1 MLNQSSRPITSAEL
15 VLEETL
21 LNNLPII
28 DIDARRPRIVDVQ
41 LTFDTDKDVLIKD
54 DEVFVDVVFSS
65 PVVLKFGPP
74 VLVVNFGSGRDEAPY
89 IMGDKT
95 ANLRFRYKIQ
105 LGDSSEF
112 QPVIA
117 MICPSNGCIEG
128 CSNEGYILQDSDFP
142 VLEADLSMSNLIDSK
157 SIQIFSFFPLKVQI
171 SQFVKRTMLF

>member
-1 MLNQSSRPITSAEL
+1 MNTNWNSVLNRSSRPITSAEL
-15 VLEETL
+15 VLKETL

-28 DIDARRPRIVDVQ
+28 DIDARSPHVVDVQ

-54 DEVFVDVVFSS
+54 DEVFLDVVFSS

-112 QPVIA
+112 QPIIA
-117 MICPSNGCIEG
+117 LICPSNGCIEG
-128 CSNEGYILQDSDFP
+128 CSKP
-142 VLEADLSMSNLIDSK
+142 KEA
-157 SIQIFSFFPLKVQI
+157 QACCVQHA
-171 SQFVKRTMLF
+171 